1 MHVVFLDAFCD
12 LMQSGSYAWGAT
24 ALVHMYENLNDTSK
38 STTRQLARYITLLQ
52 CSPNYMEWFYT
63 ISHPFMSSAQPE
75 DPPRHPPMQHHDT
88 FVELD
93 VAQHPV
99 AVVVVD
105 EEPEDAHMLM

>member
-1 MHVVFLDAFCD
+1 
-12 LMQSGSYAWGAT
+12 
-24 ALVHMYENLNDTSK
+24 
-38 STTRQLARYITLLQ
+38 
-52 CSPNYMEWFYT
+52 MEWFYT

-99 AVVVVD
+99 AIVVVD